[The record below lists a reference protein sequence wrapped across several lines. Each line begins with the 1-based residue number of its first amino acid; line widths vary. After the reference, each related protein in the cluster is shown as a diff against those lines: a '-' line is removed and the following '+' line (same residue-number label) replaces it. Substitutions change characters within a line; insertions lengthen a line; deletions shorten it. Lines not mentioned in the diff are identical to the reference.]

1 MADNTKLSLIM
12 GARNGALESREEND
26 YYATDPRALELFLDK
41 FSEDGERLA
50 DKVWECACGEGHLVN
65 VLKRYG
71 YEVYDSDL
79 VDRGCDGA
87 ETMNFLTAGCK
98 WYGDI
103 LTNPPYK
110 HAKEFVIE
118 ALNSIDNGHK
128 VIFFLKCQFLEGQDR
143 FKSIFKDYPPKYVYV
158 HSARQN
164 CAKNGAFDKYTSAT
178 LCYCW
183 FVWQKGFKGETILR
197 WIP

>member
-1 MADNTKLSLIM
+1 MADSTKLSLIM
-12 GARNGALESREEND
+12 GARNGALESREDND

-41 FSEDGERLA
+41 FYEDGERLA

-65 VLKRYG
+65 VLKQYG
-71 YEVYDSDL
+71 YEVFYSDII
-79 VDRGCDGA
+79 DRGCEGA
-87 ETMNFLTAGCK
+87 KIMNFLTAGCK

-110 HAKEFVIE
+110 HAKEFVLE
-118 ALNSIDNGHK
+118 ALDSVDNGHK

-143 FKSIFKDYPPKYVYV
+143 FKNIFKDYPPKYVYV

-164 CAKNGAFDKYTSAT
+164 CAKNGEFDKYTSAT

-183 FVWQKGFKGETILR
+183 FVWQKGYKGETILR

>member
-1 MADNTKLSLIM
+1 MADSTKLSLIM
-12 GARNGALESREEND
+12 GARNGALESREDND

-41 FSEDGERLA
+41 FNNDGERLH

-71 YEVYDSDL
+71 HEVFCSDII
-79 VDRGCDGA
+79 DRGCEGT
-87 ETMNFLTAGCK
+87 EIMNFITAGCK

-110 HAKEFVIE
+110 HAKEFVLK
-118 ALNSIDNGHK
+118 ALDSIDNGYK

-143 FKSIFKDYPPKYVYV
+143 FKNIFKDYPPKYAYV

-164 CAKNGAFDKYTSAT
+164 CAKNGDFKKYTSAT

-197 WIP
+197 WID

>member
-41 FSEDGERLA
+41 FTKDGECLC
-50 DKVWECACGEGHLVN
+50 DGVWECACGEGHLSN
-65 VLKRYG
+65 VLHRYG
-71 YEVYDSDL
+71 YNVWSTDL
-79 VDRGCDGA
+79 VDRGYTDV
-87 ETMNFLTAGCK
+87 EVRDFLNTSVNWG
-98 WYGDI
+98 GDI

-110 HAKEFVIE
+110 HAKEFVLK
-118 ALNSIDNGHK
+118 ALDSIDNGHK

-158 HSARQN
+158 HSARQKT
-164 CAKNGAFDKYTSAT
+164 AKGGVLSRTKSPTQ
-178 LCYCW
+178 CYCW

>member
-1 MADNTKLSLIM
+1 MADSTKLSLIM
-12 GARNGALESREEND
+12 GARNGALESREDND

-41 FSEDGERLA
+41 FYEDGERLA
-50 DKVWECACGEGHLVN
+50 DKVCESACGEGHLVN

-71 YEVYDSDL
+71 YEVFCSDII
-79 VDRGCDGA
+79 DRGCEGA
-87 ETMNFLTAGCK
+87 KIMNFLTAGCK

-110 HAKEFVIE
+110 HAKEFVLE
-118 ALNSIDNGHK
+118 ALDSVDNGHK

-143 FKSIFKDYPPKYVYV
+143 FKNIFKDYPPKYVYV

-164 CAKNGAFDKYTSAT
+164 CAKNGEFDKYTSAT

-183 FVWQKGFKGETILR
+183 FEKQKGYKGETILR

>member
-1 MADNTKLSLIM
+1 MVDSTKLSLIM
-12 GARNGALESREEND
+12 GARNGALESREDND
-26 YYATDPRALELFLDK
+26 YYATDPRALKLFLDK
-41 FSEDGERLA
+41 FYEDGERLA

-71 YEVYDSDL
+71 YEVFCSDII
-79 VDRGCDGA
+79 DRGCEGA
-87 ETMNFLTAGCK
+87 KIMNFLTAGCK

-110 HAKEFVIE
+110 HAKEFVLE
-118 ALNSIDNGHK
+118 ALDSIDNGHK

-143 FKSIFKDYPPKYVYV
+143 FKNIFKDYPPKYVYV

-164 CAKNGAFDKYTSAT
+164 CAKNGEFDKYTSAT

>member
-1 MADNTKLSLIM
+1 MADSTKLSLIM

-41 FSEDGERLA
+41 FSEDGERLD

-71 YEVYDSDL
+71 HEVYASDL

-110 HAKEFVIE
+110 HAKEFVLE

-143 FKSIFKDYPPKYVYV
+143 FKNIFKDYPPKYVYV
-158 HSARQN
+158 HSARQKT
-164 CAKNGAFDKYTSAT
+164 AKGGDLSRTKSPTQ
-178 LCYCW
+178 CYCW

>member
-26 YYATDPRALELFLDK
+26 YYATDPRALELFIDK
-41 FSEDGERLA
+41 FIDDGERFS
-50 DKVWECACGEGHLVN
+50 DDVWECACGEGHLSN
-65 VLKRYG
+65 VLHRYG
-71 YEVYDSDL
+71 YRVWSTDL
-79 VDRGCDGA
+79 VDRGYEGA
-87 ETMNFLTAGCK
+87 EIRDFLAERHLWG
-98 WYGDI
+98 GDI
-103 LTNPPYK
+103 ITNPPYK
-110 HAKEFVIE
+110 HAKEFVLQ
-118 ALNSIDNGHK
+118 ALDNIRKGNK

>member
-41 FSEDGERLA
+41 FSEDGEHLA

-71 YEVYDSDL
+71 HEVFCSDI
-79 VDRGCDGA
+79 VDRGCEGA
-87 ETMNFLTAGCK
+87 KIMNFLTAECK

-110 HAKEFVIE
+110 HAKEFVLN
-118 ALNSIDNGHK
+118 ALDSIDNGHK

-158 HSARQN
+158 HSARQKT
-164 CAKNGAFDKYTSAT
+164 AKGGDLSRTKSPTQ
-178 LCYCW
+178 CYCW

>member
-12 GARNGALESREEND
+12 GARNGALEEREDND

-41 FSEDGERLA
+41 FFEDGERLA

-71 YEVYDSDL
+71 HEVFCSDL
-79 VDRGCDGA
+79 VDRGCEGA
-87 ETMNFLTAGCK
+87 EMLDFLTAGCK

-110 HAKEFVIE
+110 YAKEFVLE
-118 ALNSIDNGHK
+118 ALDSIDNGHK
-128 VIFFLKCQFLEGQDR
+128 VVFFLKCQFLEGKDR
-143 FKSIFKDYPPKYVYV
+143 FKSIYKDYPPKYVYV

-164 CAKNGAFDKYTSAT
+164 CAKNGKFDKYKSAT

-197 WIP
+197 WID

>member
-1 MADNTKLSLIM
+1 M
-12 GARNGALESREEND
+12 GARNGALESREDND

-41 FSEDGERLA
+41 FYEDGERLA

-71 YEVYDSDL
+71 YEVFCSDII
-79 VDRGCDGA
+79 DRGCEGA
-87 ETMNFLTAGCK
+87 KIMNFLTAGCK

-110 HAKEFVIE
+110 HAKEFVLE
-118 ALNSIDNGHK
+118 ALDSIDNGHK

-143 FKSIFKDYPPKYVYV
+143 FKNIFKDYPPKYVYV

-164 CAKNGAFDKYTSAT
+164 CAKNGEFDKYTSAT

>member
-41 FSEDGERLA
+41 FTEDGERLH

-71 YEVYDSDL
+71 HKVFCSDII
-79 VDRGCDGA
+79 DRGCEGT
-87 ETMNFLTAGCK
+87 EIMNFLTAGCK

-110 HAKEFVIE
+110 HAKEFVLK

-158 HSARQN
+158 HSARQKT
-164 CAKNGAFDKYTSAT
+164 AKGGDLSRTKSPTQ
-178 LCYCW
+178 CYCW

>member
-1 MADNTKLSLIM
+1 MADYTKLSLIM
-12 GARNGALESREEND
+12 GARNGALESREDND

-41 FSEDGERLA
+41 FYEDGERLA

-71 YEVYDSDL
+71 YEVFCSDII
-79 VDRGCDGA
+79 DRGCEGA
-87 ETMNFLTAGCK
+87 KIMNFLTAGCK

-110 HAKEFVIE
+110 HAKEFVLE
-118 ALNSIDNGHK
+118 ALDSVDNGHK

-143 FKSIFKDYPPKYVYV
+143 FKNIFKDYPPKYVYV

-164 CAKNGAFDKYTSAT
+164 CAKNGEFDKYTSAT

>member
-12 GARNGALESREEND
+12 GARNGALKAREEND
-26 YYATDPRALELFLDK
+26 YYVTDPRALELFLDK
-41 FSEDGERLA
+41 FTEDGERLA
-50 DKVWECACGEGHLVN
+50 DKVWECACGEGH
-65 VLKRYG
+65 
-71 YEVYDSDL
+71 
-79 VDRGCDGA
+79 
-87 ETMNFLTAGCK
+87 
-98 WYGDI
+98 
-103 LTNPPYK
+103 YK
-110 HAKEFVIE
+110 HAKEFVLE
-118 ALNSIDNGHK
+118 ALDSINNGHK

-143 FKSIFKDYPPKYVYV
+143 FKNIFKDYPPKYVYI

>member
-1 MADNTKLSLIM
+1 MTDSTKLSLIM
-12 GARNGALESREEND
+12 GARNGALESREDND

-71 YEVYDSDL
+71 YEVYASDL
-79 VDRGCDGA
+79 VDRGCEGA
-87 ETMNFLTAGCK
+87 EIMNFLTAGCK

-110 HAKEFVIE
+110 HAKEFVLE
-118 ALNSIDNGHK
+118 ALDSIDNGHK

-158 HSARQN
+158 HSSRQN
-164 CAKNGAFDKYTSAT
+164 CAKNGEFDKYTSAT

-197 WIP
+197 WIN

>member
-41 FSEDGERLA
+41 FYEDGERLA

-71 YEVYDSDL
+71 YEVFCSDII
-79 VDRGCDGA
+79 DRGCEGA
-87 ETMNFLTAGCK
+87 KIMNFLNAGCK

-110 HAKEFVIE
+110 HAKEFVLE
-118 ALNSIDNGHK
+118 ALDSIDNGHK

-164 CAKNGAFDKYTSAT
+164 CAKNGAFDKYISAT

-183 FVWQKGFKGETILR
+183 FVWKKGFKGETILR

>member
-1 MADNTKLSLIM
+1 MADSTKLSLIM
-12 GARNGALESREEND
+12 GARNGALESREDND

-41 FSEDGERLA
+41 FYEDGERLA

-71 YEVYDSDL
+71 YEVFCSDII
-79 VDRGCDGA
+79 DRGCEGA
-87 ETMNFLTAGCK
+87 KIMNFLTAGCK

-110 HAKEFVIE
+110 HAKEFVLE
-118 ALNSIDNGHK
+118 ALDSVDNGHK

-143 FKSIFKDYPPKYVYV
+143 FKNIFKDYPPKYVYV

-164 CAKNGAFDKYTSAT
+164 CAKNGEFDKYTSAT

-183 FVWQKGFKGETILR
+183 FVWQKGYKGETILR

>member
-1 MADNTKLSLIM
+1 MADSTKLSLIM
-12 GARNGALESREEND
+12 GARNGAYEEREEND

-41 FSEDGERLA
+41 FAEDGERLS
-50 DKVWECACGEGHLVN
+50 DKVWECACGEGHLAN

-71 YEVYDSDL
+71 HKVFCSDII
-79 VDRGCDGA
+79 DRGCEGT
-87 ETMNFLTAGCK
+87 EIMNFLTAGCK

-110 HAKEFVIE
+110 YAKEFVLE
-118 ALNSIDNGHK
+118 ALDSIDNGHK

-143 FKSIFKDYPPKYVYV
+143 FKNIFKDYPPKYVYV

-164 CAKNGAFDKYTSAT
+164 CAKNGKFDKYKSAT

-183 FVWQKGFKGETILR
+183 FIWQKGFKGETVLR

>member
-12 GARNGALESREEND
+12 DARNGALESREEND

-41 FSEDGERLA
+41 FNEDGECLC
-50 DKVWECACGEGHLVN
+50 DDVWECACGEGYLSN
-65 VLKRYG
+65 VLHRYG
-71 YEVYDSDL
+71 YKVWSTDL
-79 VDRGCDGA
+79 VDRGYEGA
-87 ETMNFLTAGCK
+87 EIRDFLNTSVTWG
-98 WYGDI
+98 GDI

-110 HAKEFVIE
+110 HAKDFVLK
-118 ALNSIDNGHK
+118 ALDSIDNGHK

-143 FKSIFKDYPPKYVYV
+143 FKNIFKNHPPKYVYV

-164 CAKNGAFDKYTSAT
+164 CAKNGEFDKYTSAT

>member
-1 MADNTKLSLIM
+1 MADSTKLSLIM
-12 GARNGALESREEND
+12 GARNGALESREDND

-41 FSEDGERLA
+41 FYEDGERLA

-71 YEVYDSDL
+71 YEVFCSDII
-79 VDRGCDGA
+79 DRGCEGA
-87 ETMNFLTAGCK
+87 KIMNFLTAGCK

-110 HAKEFVIE
+110 HAKEFVLE
-118 ALNSIDNGHK
+118 ALDSIDNGHK

-143 FKSIFKDYPPKYVYV
+143 FKNIFKDYPPKYVYV

-164 CAKNGAFDKYTSAT
+164 CAKNGEFDKYTSAT